1 METHCAPVLVLCV
14 QQSVDGTGALR
25 VRPAVGP
32 GAAGAPL
39 HGGETRQLSHVEVS
53 SRMTQLHACPATR

>member
-1 METHCAPVLVLCV
+1 MWKLIVSCLSAVRSAVGWW
-14 QQSVDGTGALR
+14 DGALR